1 MNEENQIS
9 YYAIIPA
16 TVRYDSRLKPAEKLI
31 YGEITSLTNK
41 MGYCFAKNKYFA
53 DLYNVTNHTV
63 SQWISHLEKLGY
75 VYIELIRTDK
85 KEIQERRIY
94 IRDSPYVQKNTYPY
108 VYKSTYP
115 MYKNVQDNN
124 INNKIDRVFNY
135 IIRKS
140 EIFPKEL
147 EELDLDEVYNTLNR
161 FELLYTEEMISS
173 FRENSITKVKFIIYA
188 LVDLLKSERRLSI
201 SRLSR
206 NKLIGIYDK
215 CKDKENDIVKFYD
228 YFLACI
234 INEIEK
240 P

>member
-1 MNEENQIS
+1 MNEESQIS

-75 VYIELIRTDK
+75 VIIELIRTDK

-135 IIRKS
+135 IIGKS
-140 EIFPKEL
+140 EIFPIEL
-147 EELDLDEVYNTLNR
+147 EELDLEEMHNILNR
-161 FELLYTEEMISS
+161 FELLYTEEIISN
-173 FRENSITKVKFIIYA
+173 FTENNITKIKFIIFA
-188 LVDLLKSERRLSI
+188 LVDLFKSERRLSI
-201 SRLSR
+201 NRLSR

-215 CKDKENDIVKFYD
+215 CKNKEDDIVKFYD

>member
-75 VYIELIRTDK
+75 VFIELIRTDK

-94 IRDSPYVQKNTYPY
+94 IRDAPYVQKNTYPY

-140 EIFPKEL
+140 DIFPKEL
-147 EELDLDEVYNTLNR
+147 EELEINDVYNTLDR
-161 FELLYTEEMISS
+161 FDLLYTEEIISN
-173 FRENSITKVKFIIYA
+173 FTENNITKIKFIIFA
-188 LVDLLKSERRLSI
+188 LVDLLKSEKRLSI
-201 SRLSR
+201 NRLSR